1 MNQCLRCSGP
11 CIGTSVFCDACQSS
25 LLNRSQQKEIST
37 PTLPALPVEEPTLP
51 LLPARWSSVPC
62 GSVPRRIRIA
72 LITVA
77 VVLLLAVI
85 IDAGFVAALF
95 SHQDHKVADADAFPL
110 LTLTPGIGYPGQHM
124 QLHLSNFP
132 SSSRVLLTHDIDEA
146 LSLNGASSLIQIGPT
161 GEADIQAQIASSWKP
176 GEHFIEAE
184 DVNTRYTASAPFQIV
199 GAGSAWP
206 PQLQTSQT
214 MLNMGAD
221 AQGANTFQS
230 VMLHNAG
237 SGFISWTASSNQ
249 SWLMFTPSQ
258 GIFSD
263 SQCLS
268 VAVTRVHLRPGSYS
282 GTITITSSMGLPV
295 TISVKMSVLP
305 STIET
310 AAVPV
315 VTPPVFSFTATDGGS
330 NPTEQT
336 LTISNPGARPLHWSM
351 TSDASTSPPG
361 QSISTSPSPLA
372 TNTNWVN
379 VEPASGT
386 LAPGG
391 TASLQ
396 VVVHSSALLP
406 GYYSS
411 VFLLTSDQKQL
422 ATPQVIAVSLTV
434 QQHCGVAATIG
445 EMSFTLAPHQ
455 HAPDSQALELSTTPG
470 CSAPTLWQAFSTANW
485 LTVTPAHG
493 QVQVQTH
500 TTTTLAANGG
510 SLAPGTYSGIIVFL
524 TAQHT
529 QTLVAQLTVLASS
542 STQPQV
548 QPIALASPTS
558 NGGNSPSSSPSANS
572 TPSSNLPS
580 NGSSPASTDTP
591 APNPPILGAAPSE
604 LLFSTTQGQANPSG
618 QVVTIANAG
627 GTALSWQAS
636 IEASPS
642 FWLNISP
649 AAGTISAGQTA
660 QMIVNVDASGLAPGS
675 YRAQISVTASSASSQ
690 VQNSPLLLSVALT
703 VSPPC
708 TLQVSSTSLTFSSTL
723 LNPTPP
729 GQSIT
734 LRYTGNCAF
743 PVSWRL
749 SANGSNTSWITPSAT
764 RGTGNSL
771 TISVNSN
778 GMLIGTYQAQL
789 TLSATDSSGVA
800 AQNSPQGITITLHVT
815 AA

>member
-37 PTLPALPVEEPTLP
+37 PTLPALPAGESTLP
-51 LLPARWSSVPC
+51 LLPARWPPAS
-62 GSVPRRIRIA
+62 GGFVPRRIRIA

-95 SHQDHKVADADAFPL
+95 SHQDHKVANADAFPL
-110 LTLTPGIGYPGQHM
+110 LTLTPGMGYPGQHV

-146 LSLNGASSLIQIGPT
+146 MRLDGASSLIQIGPT
-161 GEADIQAQIASSWKP
+161 GEADIRAQIESSWKP
-176 GEHFIEAE
+176 GVHFIEAE

-199 GAGSAWP
+199 GNGLAWP

-221 AQGANTFQS
+221 AQGASTFQS
-230 VMLHNAG
+230 MMLHNTG
-237 SGFISWTASSNQ
+237 NGFISWTASSNQ
-249 SWLMFTPSQ
+249 SWLMFTPAQ

-268 VAVTRVHLRPGSYS
+268 VAVTRAHLSPGSYS
-282 GTITITSSMGLPV
+282 GTITIASSAGLPV
-295 TISVKMSVLP
+295 AISVKMSVLP
-305 STIET
+305 STSKA

-315 VTPPVFSFTATDGGS
+315 VMPPVFSFTATDGGS

-336 LTISNPGARPLHWSM
+336 LTISNPDAHPLHWSI
-351 TSDASTSPPG
+351 TSDTSTSLLG
-361 QSISTSPSPLA
+361 QSMSPPPSPLA
-372 TNTNWVN
+372 TNTNWLN

-391 TASLQ
+391 TASLH
-396 VVVHSSALLP
+396 VLAHSSALLP
-406 GYYSS
+406 GSYSS
-411 VFLLTSDQKQL
+411 VFLLTSDEKQL
-422 ATPQVIAVSLTV
+422 MTPQAVAVSLNV
-434 QQHCGVAATIG
+434 QQRCGVATNIG
-445 EMSFTLAPHQ
+445 EMSFTLASNQ
-455 HAPDSQALELSTTPG
+455 HTLASQALGLNATPG
-470 CSAPTLWQAFSTANW
+470 CSASTPWQAFSTTNW

-493 QVQVQTH
+493 QVQGQTR
-500 TTTTLAANGG
+500 TTTTIAANGG

-529 QTLVAQLTVLASS
+529 QTVVAQLTVLASS

-558 NGGNSPSSSPSANS
+558 SGGNNPSSNPSANS

-591 APNPPILGAAPSE
+591 APNPPILGATPSE

-636 IEASPS
+636 NDASPS

-649 AAGTISAGQTA
+649 ATGTISAGQTA

-734 LRYTGNCAF
+734 LRYSGNCGF
-743 PVSWRL
+743 PVSWKL

-800 AQNSPQGITITLHVT
+800 AQNSPQGIIITLHVT